1 MIEFEKLYEQWK
13 EKNREWIDDSIE
25 CGDYEHVDRMWE
37 YSKENA
43 QIEELCEVVN
53 ERFFGF
59 GTEDGDVDN
68 RWSFDTVESMYENIV
83 VWYPKISI
91 DKSMQNE
98 ELEMLLRE
106 EEAIERLLRGLK

>member
-37 YSKENA
+37 YSKEYA
-43 QIEELCEVVN
+43 QIEESCEIVD

-59 GTEDGDVDN
+59 GTEDGDIDN
-68 RWSFDTVESMYENIV
+68 RWSFDRIERMYEDMV
-83 VWYPKISI
+83 
-91 DKSMQNE
+91 KSVQDE
-98 ELEMLLRE
+98 EFEMLLRE
-106 EEAIERLLRGLK
+106 EEAIEGWLRGLK